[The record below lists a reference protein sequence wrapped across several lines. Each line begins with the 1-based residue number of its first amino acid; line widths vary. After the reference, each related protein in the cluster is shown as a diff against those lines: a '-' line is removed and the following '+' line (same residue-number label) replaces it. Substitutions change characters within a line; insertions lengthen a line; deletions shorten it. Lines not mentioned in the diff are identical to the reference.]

1 MPKSNV
7 SSENS
12 YRLELK
18 DEKEQTEES
27 TTRSGKRFGIISSV
41 SDIFST
47 NRRSDKVSQN
57 STEKKKKEIMPN
69 TSNGSEETSR
79 EGDSPD
85 AMKQK
90 IETLERNIELLML
103 RGQQPAATPPAPTGQ
118 PGGWLAEAY
127 TAERFHPSMITHPIA
142 KLTSGMSKEQ
152 VKNFLDEIERLVPV
166 SAQNRDEIL
175 IIIAE
180 YHSDPNDVTLKRT
193 MEMSKRVSKSDWK
206 EFRKN
211 ILTYVAQAREE
222 IGLGL
227 DKFVSLLTSNGS
239 SLGELLAIADA
250 AIEERYKRMRVITE
264 MIGEPA
270 TMDDLNLIFDL
281 MIMTHVMPPQLTNQI
296 IKSSP
301 RNRDDVTCNTSQIC
315 REWIRKNKDESQIV
329 TKRYT
334 VVSVRSKSESRDR
347 SRPHSETM

>member
-1 MPKSNV
+1 MPRSNT

-18 DEKEQTEES
+18 DEKEQTEDS

-41 SDIFST
+41 SNLFSPNKDQT
-47 NRRSDKVSQN
+47 VSQK
-57 STEKKKKEIMPN
+57 SKEKKKKEKMPS
-69 TSNGSEETSR
+69 SNDGV
-79 EGDSPD
+79 EGMPANGGDQE
-85 AMKQK
+85 AMRQK
-90 IETLERNIELLML
+90 IEMLERSIELLML

-118 PGGWLAEAY
+118 PGAGLAEAY

-166 SAQNRDEIL
+166 HAQNRDEIL

-193 MEMSKRVSKSDWK
+193 IEMSKRVSKSDWK

-227 DKFVSLLTSNGS
+227 DKFVSLLTTNGN
-239 SLGELLAIADA
+239 SLGELLAIADD
-250 AIEERYKRMRVITE
+250 AIEERYRRMRVITD
-264 MIGEPA
+264 MVGEPS

-281 MIMTHVMPPQLTNQI
+281 MIITHIMPPQLTNQI

-301 RNRDDVTCNTSQIC
+301 RNRDDIICNTSDIC
-315 REWIRKNKDESQIV
+315 KDWIRKNKDQSQIV
-329 TKRYT
+329 KQRYT
-334 VVSVRSKSESRDR
+334 VNNVKI
-347 SRPHSETM
+347 P